1 LISTESRLT
10 ITSMHAGMT
19 ELLDLTI
26 AEAGDALRRGEVSSV
41 ELTDATLNRIET
53 TEPRIHAYVH
63 VYSET
68 ARASARER
76 DRELA
81 GGRARGPLHGIP
93 IALKDLLYTANA
105 PTEAGSAAMRGFVPT
120 YNAAVVDRLQ
130 EGGAVIVGKTVTHEL
145 AYGVN
150 TPPTRSPW
158 GTDHYPG
165 GSSAGSG
172 AAVAARSAF
181 GAIGTDTGGSIRE
194 PAALNGLVGLKPTF
208 GRVSRYGVVP
218 LSYSLDHVGPMTRTV
233 VDNALFLAAIA
244 GHDAR
249 DAGSADEPVPDY
261 LRGIDRGA
269 KGMRIGVER
278 EYFFGPSVWPEV
290 RDAVETMLAELTEQG
305 AEVIDVRMPQF
316 HLMGPV
322 GLTILFAEASA
333 EHATLLRQR
342 GDRLDPATRVML
354 ELGELLPAT
363 HYVRATR
370 ARTLLKAAMR
380 ALYTSHGL
388 DALVSPTLP
397 TTTVQ
402 MANLNPPD
410 QSGEEPSTAEINS
423 TWPANVTGLPGLTI
437 PCGFSQAGYPI
448 GVQILGRPFGEPTVY
463 RLAHAYE
470 RNHDW
475 TSRTPPMQGDAP

>member
-1 LISTESRLT
+1 
-10 ITSMHAGMT
+10 MHAGMT
-19 ELLDLTI
+19 ELVELTI
-26 AEAGDALRRGEVSSV
+26 AEARDALRRGQVSSV

-53 TEPRIHAYVH
+53 MESRIHAYVQ
-63 VYSET
+63 VYSEK
-68 ARASARER
+68 ARASARQR

-81 GGRARGPLHGIP
+81 GGRARGHLHGIP
-93 IALKDLLYTANA
+93 IALKDLLYTTDA

-120 YNAAVVDRLQ
+120 YNAAVVDRLH

-208 GRVSRYGVVP
+208 GRVSRYGVVA
-218 LSYSLDHVGPMTRTV
+218 LSSSLDHVGPMTRTV
-233 VDNALFLAAIA
+233 VDNALLLGAIA
-244 GHDAR
+244 GHDWR
-249 DAGSADEPVPDY
+249 DAGSAGEPVPDY

-278 EYFFGPSVWPEV
+278 EYFFGHGVWPEV
-290 RDAVETMLAELTEQG
+290 REAVDTMLAELTEQG
-305 AEVIDVRMPQF
+305 AEVIEVRMPEL
-316 HLMGPV
+316 HLMGPI

-333 EHATLLRQR
+333 EHATLLRRQ

-354 ELGELLPAT
+354 ELGEFLPAT

-370 ARTLLKAAMR
+370 ARTLLKIAMR

-397 TTTVQ
+397 TTTVR
-402 MANLNPPD
+402 MADLNTPD
-410 QSGEEPSTAEINS
+410 PSGEDPSTAAINA
-423 TWPANVTGLPGLTI
+423 TCPANVTGLPGLTI
-437 PCGFSQAGYPI
+437 PCGFSRAGYPI
-448 GVQILGRPFGEPTVY
+448 GVQLLGRPFDEPTVY
-463 RLAHAYE
+463 RLARAYE

-475 TSRTPPMQGDAP
+475 TARTPPMSGS